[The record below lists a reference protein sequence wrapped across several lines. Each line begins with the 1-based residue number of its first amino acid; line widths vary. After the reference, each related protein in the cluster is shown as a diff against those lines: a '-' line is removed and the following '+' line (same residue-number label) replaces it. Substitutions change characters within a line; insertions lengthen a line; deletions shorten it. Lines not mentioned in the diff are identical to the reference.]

1 MSEVAAFDELICEF
15 YKVWFRYHPIA
26 AIFAGVSGY
35 EGLLAADG
43 DDDVGALAS
52 WLSSLLVSLEELDYT
67 ALDQDRQLDMQ
78 LIFGAAMIEHRTLL
92 ECDWRHRDPA
102 KYLPLRAMQELVVR
116 QPEKFCEAMQG
127 ILAGTVDYLRSARG
141 QLSELPEIVST
152 LWLADALETADAGV
166 PWLKRLERELPQ
178 TRECCTDLGRLQALS
193 NKAVKAIE
201 DFREYLIKDLA
212 PLAGGTAECGPEL
225 ASRLLKHRHQ
235 LDLTEED
242 ALQMARLTQAQ
253 TQQRVEQ
260 QGLTLE
266 RIREQIANE
275 TMLSGEARL
284 QAYRDEAEQLR
295 RFVQEQ
301 HLLQP
306 PDQVLDFCVT
316 DHCFT
321 KCECGSYLRSETGGV
336 FLIPD
341 GKQLGGGESRAS
353 IRLRSL
359 YGGWAGRHFLAWAG
373 GVQAHSLVRQINL
386 SAAFKRGWAHY
397 MSHLLEERGYFSE
410 EDMPQLSQRRLA
422 LAEQAVVD
430 LEFHMGMISSMQA
443 LERLQALSDLP
454 GWAESSLTALSRRP
468 TDAFM
473 ALIGASLMDTTRQI
487 VSREQ
492 PQLSL
497 QAFHSQ
503 LLAHG
508 AVSLPLVV
516 KRVFGEE
523 IWQQVTDEVLT

>member
-67 ALDQDRQLDMQ
+67 ALDPDRQLDMQ

-127 ILAGTVDYLRSARG
+127 MLAGTADYLRSARG

-152 LWLADALETADAGV
+152 LWLADALETAEAGV
-166 PWLKRLERELPQ
+166 PWLRRLERELPQ
-178 TRECCTDLGRLQALS
+178 TRECCSDLGRLQALS
-193 NKAVKAIE
+193 NKAIKAIE

-235 LDLTEED
+235 LDLTQED

-260 QGLTLE
+260 QGLMLE
-266 RIREQIANE
+266 RIREQMANE
-275 TMLSGEARL
+275 TMLSGAVRL
-284 QAYRDEAEQLR
+284 QAYHDEAEQLR

-306 PDQVLDFCVT
+306 PEQALDFCVT

-341 GKQLGGGESRAS
+341 GKQLEGGESRAS

-397 MSHLLEERGYFSE
+397 MSYLLEERGYFRE
-410 EDMPQLSQRRLA
+410 EDMLQLSQRRLA

-430 LEFHMGMISSMQA
+430 LEFHMGMIGSMQA

-487 VSREQ
+487 VLQKQ
-492 PQLSL
+492 PQLSM

-523 IWQQVTDEVLT
+523 VWQQVTDEVLT